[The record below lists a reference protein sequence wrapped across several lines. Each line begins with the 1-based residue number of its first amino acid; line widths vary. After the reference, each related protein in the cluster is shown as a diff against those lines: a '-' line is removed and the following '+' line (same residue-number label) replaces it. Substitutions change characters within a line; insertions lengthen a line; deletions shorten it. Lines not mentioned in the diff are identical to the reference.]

1 MVAQQT
7 PNGASPKLCKT
18 NTILH
23 VLLFESLLWPL
34 VARPSDP
41 EMLKSD
47 WFYNVFDRR
56 HWAHFEPLVEGQK
69 THPGSSVRPRGTK
82 ENAQTV
88 YLNWFLLVLGE
99 PKKNE

>member
-1 MVAQQT
+1 MVTQQT
-7 PNGASPKLCKT
+7 PNGGSPKRCKT
-18 NTILH
+18 NIILH

-47 WFYNVFDRR
+47 WFYNVFDPR

-88 YLNWFLLVLGE
+88 YF
-99 PKKNE
+99 K